1 MINAHPRTDL
11 LRQVEASTGTPLPA
25 PSEQELHILKCAM
38 RCFAS
43 HGFAATSVRAIAAEA
58 GVTGPMINYYFE
70 GKEPLYRRLVLL
82 VSQAMQERLMLAA
95 EPEGSLRERLRRV
108 MHAYVDFATES
119 PDAVVLF
126 FAAAYG
132 PTEGRPEIDIGAIR
146 DGGQVALA
154 RVLDE
159 GVERG
164 DFVLR
169 AGYEVKDLFE
179 LCLAA
184 LVHVIGRE
192 VTSGFP
198 RDAARN
204 ARMKAELDRMAF
216 VILEGIS
223 ARTGASA

>member
-1 MINAHPRTDL
+1 
-11 LRQVEASTGTPLPA
+11 
-25 PSEQELHILKCAM
+25 
-38 RCFAS
+38 
-43 HGFAATSVRAIAAEA
+43 
-58 GVTGPMINYYFE
+58 
-70 GKEPLYRRLVLL
+70 
-82 VSQAMQERLMLAA
+82 MLAA

-146 DGGQVALA
+146 DGGQVARA